1 MAREEGRAYEG
12 DDEGRPGAGRCLV
25 AGLGGFAERAY
36 GRMGRCR
43 RSAGGCTGNGTAYMP
58 QGTEDTQP
66 GDALGTPDAQGSDT
80 GSPSSGSDAP
90 DPDGQQPG
98 VRNQAIQTPDA
109 NGNETSGSTEGQ
121 AIDATNGPVGTSRST
136 TAGAIEVWRGYL
148 SNTSDA
154 DKVGSDASLGEAV
167 QAAAALESTAKLV
180 YVRSDYTLEED
191 VVLPT
196 GVTLYVYGE
205 GYSEGDLGAV
215 LTVPAGKTLS
225 VEADQQEPERDEK
238 LDACG
243 RRRRHGPAL
252 RAEATRQVR
261 NEAAYPCSWARPWPA
276 TLSVP
281 AGEGARLDAANQCY
295 HARATESAI
304 VGRRCPTTACPEGPS
319 CFRRSLTS
327 FPRMATPSRCWPTK
341 AKSLWASVRAT

>member
-1 MAREEGRAYEG
+1 MKGTTKAGRALAVVLSLVLVVSLNAPMAAWG
-12 DDEGRPGAGRCLV
+12 DVD
-25 AGLGGFAERAY
+25 GLPADA
-36 GRMGRCR
+36 
-43 RSAGGCTGNGTAYMP
+43 GNGTAYMP

-154 DKVGSDASLGEAV
+154 DKVGSYASLGEAV

-225 VEADQQEPERDEK
+225 VEATSKNLNVMKNSTLAVEEGGTVLLEGGSYK
-238 LDACG
+238 AS
-243 RRRRHGPAL
+243 
-252 RAEATRQVR
+252 
-261 NEAAYPCSWARPWPA
+261 AYPCS
-276 TLSVP
+276 
-281 AGEGARLDAANQCY
+281 
-295 HARATESAI
+295 
-304 VGRRCPTTACPEGPS
+304 
-319 CFRRSLTS
+319 
-327 FPRMATPSRCWPTK
+327 
-341 AKSLWASVRAT
+341 